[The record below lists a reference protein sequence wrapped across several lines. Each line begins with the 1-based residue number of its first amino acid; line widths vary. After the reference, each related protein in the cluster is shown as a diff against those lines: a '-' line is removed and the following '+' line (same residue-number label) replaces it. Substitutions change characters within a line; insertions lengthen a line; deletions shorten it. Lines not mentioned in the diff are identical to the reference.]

1 MHRACFRAALA
12 VLAQREHSRL
22 EVQTKLLAR
31 GFAHELAVQVVA
43 QLEEQ
48 GILSEK
54 RYVETF
60 VYQRVNRGQG
70 PLKIIQHLRERGIK
84 EGMVAE
90 YVSIGSRDWLQ
101 RAAEVRAKRFGAELP
116 QEAQERAHQSRFLQF
131 RGFTTEQIK
140 RVLRPSDELL

>member
-1 MHRACFRAALA
+1 M
-12 VLAQREHSRL
+12 
-22 EVQTKLLAR
+22 AR
-31 GFAHELAVQVVA
+31 GFAHEVAVQVVA

-70 PLKIIQHLRERGIK
+70 PLKIIQQLRQRGVK
-84 EGMVAE
+84 EGMVDE
-90 YVSIGSRDWLQ
+90 YVSIGSREWLQ

-116 QEAQERAHQSRFLQF
+116 REVQERARQSRFLQS
-131 RGFTTEQIK
+131 RGFTAEQIK
-140 RVLRPSDELL
+140 RVLRSSDELL